1 VCADHIDGATRDLG
15 EGTDVSRGTAA
26 RLGWS
31 LFGFSALLLAVAF
44 VLNLG
49 RP

>member
-1 VCADHIDGATRDLG
+1 
-15 EGTDVSRGTAA
+15 VSRGTAA